1 MKEIRRR
8 MERIAIATAF
18 ATACASAV
26 GVARAG
32 IAFTAA
38 DTEIVIAPNAPLGTQ
53 FAARELKGFLDRAF
67 GSGVKVVTA
76 FTPGRKAIVLGT
88 NSWSLAAGIDVA
100 TKARDTFV
108 IKEHGGRLYIAG
120 RDPVSLD
127 PGKIAA
133 RGRGTDQRSLAR
145 SERATAF
152 GVYEFL
158 ERFAG
163 MRFYFPGELGEVV
176 PRTDEIRVP
185 AGTFIERA
193 PVFTQRSVSLN
204 SPMRR
209 QTGTTDEKMS
219 LQLLNWIRLRL
230 ETGHLQCG
238 HGLNSMDY
246 ARRFADTHPEYFCL
260 RQDGKRAT
268 LKVDPNPKSQ
278 SHCVGQLCHTS
289 DVWNEITEDVL
300 SYFRGESAERRF
312 GKGRHWGK
320 NLSGCHADVMPQD
333 GMWKCHC
340 KNCLAAYDEGP
351 DYADTLIWGR
361 TCALARRV
369 TAEGLNGR
377 IAQMAYRPYSKV
389 PAMEIPENVD
399 VMVATAGPWSMRNP
413 AYFEGGAGGHE
424 SGMRSVREWTEK
436 LKRPVW
442 LWTYPGK
449 VNAMNI
455 PAAPQVAPRAWGAY
469 YKRAAPYI
477 FGALNEAE
485 SDSFAFNYL
494 NFYVFSRIA
503 WDVDA
508 DVDGIIAEHHR
519 LMFGKGAPAMARLFD
534 TLEDTWLHKVIR
546 NGESASTGGEPTY
559 GRVGPY
565 DLLMKVY
572 SRKLLAEIAGYV
584 KEALAAVP
592 KDSMEARRIAFVD
605 DEVVGPIRERAGS
618 FQAAR
623 SVELELARR
632 AAAKSVERVPATAK
646 WWAKLGSSV
655 DGEATVFNVKPGMK
669 AMLSLKGAKIAL
681 KPNTRYRAACFLSA
695 DLNEL
700 PFGLVKKG
708 SGLVF
713 ELSEG
718 RSRKRL
724 YRVTGIFGK
733 HERETWGFDFTTE
746 ATVEDGGYFAF
757 HGYSV
762 EGTVRMD
769 GLCLYEVDES
779 KEATK

>member
-1 MKEIRRR
+1 MNREAA
-8 MERIAIATAF
+8 AIV
-18 ATACASAV
+18 AV
-26 GVARAG
+26 AG
-32 IAFTAA
+32 IAFACVAGDVAFTARDA
-38 DTEIVIAPNAPLGTQ
+38 EIVVAPKAPLGTQ
-53 FAARELKGFLDRAF
+53 FAARELKTFLDRAL
-67 GSGVKVVTA
+67 GADVKVVTA
-76 FTPGRKAIVLGT
+76 FTPGKKAIVLGT
-88 NSWSLAAGIDVA
+88 NAWSLAAGIDVSA
-100 TKARDTFV
+100 KARDTFV
-108 IKEHGGRLYIAG
+108 IKAEKDRLYIVG

-127 PGKIAA
+127 PGKVAA

-163 MRFYFPGELGEVV
+163 CRFYFPGELGEIV
-176 PRTDEIRVP
+176 PKAAEIRVP
-185 AGTFIERA
+185 DGTLIERA

-204 SPMRR
+204 SPMRS
-209 QTGTTDEKMS
+209 QTGTDEQKMS

-230 ETGHLQCG
+230 ETDHLQCG

-246 ARRFADTHPEYFCL
+246 ASRFADTHPEYFCL

-320 NLSGCHADVMPQD
+320 NLRGCHADVMPQD

-340 KNCLAAYDEGP
+340 KNCLAVYDEGP
-351 DYADTLIWGR
+351 DYANTLIWGR
-361 TCALARRV
+361 TCSLARRV
-369 TAEGLNGR
+369 KAEGLNGR

-389 PAMEIPENVD
+389 PRMAIPENVD
-399 VMVATAGPWSMRNP
+399 VMVATAGPWSMRSP

-424 SGMRSVREWTEK
+424 NGMNSVRAWAAK
-436 LKRPVW
+436 LGRPVW

-449 VNAMNI
+449 VNAMNL
-455 PAAPQVAPRAWGAY
+455 PAAPQVAPRAWGSY
-469 YKRAAPYI
+469 YKKAAPYI
-477 FGALNEAE
+477 FGAFNEAE

-494 NFYVFSRIA
+494 NYYVFSRVA

-519 LMFGKGAPAMARLFD
+519 LMYGKGAPAMAKLFD
-534 TLEDTWLHKVIR
+534 RLEEVWLHKVIR
-546 NGESASTGGEPTY
+546 ESATTSTGGEPAY
-559 GRVGPY
+559 EPPGPY

-572 SRKLLAEIAGYV
+572 TPELLAELGGYL
-584 KEALAAVP
+584 KAARAAVP
-592 KDSMEARRIAFVD
+592 EGSMEARRIAFVD
-605 DEVVGPIRERAGS
+605 AEIVGPIRERAGS
-618 FQAAR
+618 FQMAR

-632 AAAKSVERVPATAK
+632 AAAKCITQIPSTAK
-646 WWAKLGSSV
+646 WWARIGSSV
-655 DGEATVFNVKPGMK
+655 EGDATVFAVKPGMK
-669 AMLSLKGAKIAL
+669 AMLSLKAAKVAL
-681 KPNTRYRAACFLSA
+681 KPNTRYRASCFLSA
-695 DLNEL
+695 DLNDL
-700 PFGLVKKG
+700 PFRQVKKG
-708 SGLVF
+708 NGLVF

-718 RSRKRL
+718 KSRKRL

-733 HERETWGFDFTTE
+733 HGREAWGFDFTTE
-746 ATVEDGGYFAF
+746 ATVEEGGYFAL
-757 HGYSV
+757 HGYGV
-762 EGTVRMD
+762 EGSVRLD
-769 GLCLYEVDES
+769 GLCVYEV
-779 KEATK
+779 K